1 MIVIHTHLLTPISF
15 LSNFGINFNIG
26 KYVPL
31 YCRHHIIL
39 KVIISV

>member
-26 KYVPL
+26 MYL
-31 YCRHHIIL
+31 YIV
-39 KVIISV
+39 VII